1 MWTTTTSTDALA
13 VEFSP
18 TLEISKIF
26 ILKIGQTRPQLV
38 YFRSVHKTDIAQIWL
53 KVMKA

>member
-38 YFRSVHKTDIAQIWL
+38 YFRSVHKTDIAQI
-53 KVMKA
+53 